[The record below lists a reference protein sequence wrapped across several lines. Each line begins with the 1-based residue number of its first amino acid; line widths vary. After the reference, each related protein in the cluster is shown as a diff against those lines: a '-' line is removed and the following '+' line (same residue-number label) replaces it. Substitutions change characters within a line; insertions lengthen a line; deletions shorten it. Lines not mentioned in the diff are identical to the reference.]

1 MNNNKISKIP
11 KKKKK
16 IPKKKSKII
25 QKKDKKNIPNKK
37 NNHNIQVTKII
48 ERMKERYY
56 FF

>member
-48 ERMKERYY
+48 ERMKERHYY
-56 FF
+56 F